1 MEVTQ
6 MTTQAK
12 LNRLIETKSN
22 IRQKII
28 SLGVDVP
35 INTPFKDYPS
45 LIDQLGGA
53 EFLETTTDQ
62 DLLQL
67 LDLYRWLGT
76 AEYEEHLYTDEEIQN
91 VHDLLD
97 IINNGEPEPEEEP
110 PELTEPYLMVIPGD
124 TTYYSGDVFS
134 LNGYIIKI
142 VYPDGTVT
150 DVTNQCTF
158 TPTTP
163 LTSSVETVTI
173 SYAADGVIFEYSQ
186 SIKVRKLLEYIES
199 TGTQYIDTGI
209 IPKSTTRVVMKF
221 KYNTITRRQQH
232 GWGSSGSAES
242 FFMGIDGT
250 NLEFISSVSNSY
262 KVISTGI
269 SADSNIHIFDLKS
282 GSQKLDGI
290 EYGTENTIGNTASTG
305 QTLYL
310 FAQHVEWS
318 SAPNDYCDCNMY
330 YCQIYDGDKL
340 VRDYIPTTDSADV
353 VCFYDEV
360 TKTYYYNKG
369 TGSFTAGPEVTVKE
383 VE

>member
-1 MEVTQ
+1 

-76 AEYEEHLYTDEEIQN
+76 AEYEDHLYTDEEIQN

-97 IINNGEPEPEEEP
+97 KINNGESEPEEKP

-150 DVTNQCTF
+150 DVTKQCTF

-173 SYAADGVIFEYSQ
+173 SYVADGVIFEYSQ
-186 SIKVRKLLEYIES
+186 AIKVRKLLEYIES

-221 KYNTITRRQQH
+221 KYNDVTRRQQH

-269 SADSNIHIFDLKS
+269 SADSSIHIFDLKS

-290 EYGTENTIGNTASTG
+290 EHGTENTIGNTASTG

-369 TGSFTAGPEVTVKE
+369 TGSFIAGPEVTVKE